1 MKRRRLDDSS
11 DPWNYYTQIDIEDL
25 HDPEASAGITLDMQ
39 DSRRFFESRMSNDQS
54 SDARQSID
62 VKATFRAVHDNLQ
75 DWERNLAQLKIDRKA
90 GELALTSMTFNV
102 KSRLDVKIKKK
113 DIPETLMRQMSTCQ
127 TAANEFLRQF
137 WLSVYPPPSQL
148 SVPLTETVKIQRASK
163 AAKVIGYLATTR
175 EKVTALVRT
184 ATQEKV
190 DPKRVEM
197 AMKPV
202 LDAVDKALAFHRAR
216 TLKAPPR

>member
-1 MKRRRLDDSS
+1 MSKSKRVRLSVFHHE
-11 DPWNYYTQIDIEDL
+11 DP
-25 HDPEASAGITLDMQ
+25 
-39 DSRRFFESRMSNDQS
+39 
-54 SDARQSID
+54 
-62 VKATFRAVHDNLQ
+62 DNSCSQ
-75 DWERNLAQLKIDRKA
+75 FPAE
-90 GELALTSMTFNV
+90 
-102 KSRLDVKIKKK
+102 

-197 AMKPV
+197 VSTLCLFV
-202 LDAVDKALAFHRAR
+202 LWFSSVLALSTFRAEG
-216 TLKAPPR
+216 KVA